1 MIMKLLKK
9 SLLAASIGLLLLSS
23 CKNSPKLNDSLVAI
37 PRDAVSVTAINV
49 PSLMQKADFESVKN
63 MDFYKETISEAE
75 KKNPAMAE
83 IMKDPKKSG
92 IDLTKNMYIVQ
103 DYDMAQRGDMSGG
116 GSVLMSI
123 ADVKAFETMLQNA
136 KAGDVQTKDGVKYI
150 RIDKEKEETTEGGY
164 KVNYNANGL
173 VAWNDKMAVLG
184 SQTGDGFLQY
194 FKLKPDESV
203 AQNSQMK
210 ALMGSSHDIYTYVS
224 FDKYADNMSAKSAA
238 GAMNLDPKA
247 LKGNYL
253 TGYSDFEKGQVVS
266 KSDFKINKEITQ
278 QWGIL
283 FKNNVKTEF
292 SKYINGQNLGFAMT
306 MGLDMKGLK
315 EIIKA
320 NPQFSMMTKM
330 GEGAYNFTIDD
341 LCKALDGD
349 IVIAAS
355 PNNNKDEKWSGMMGF
370 KVGDKPAIQKLLDV
384 LVKEEVLVKENENT
398 FHFAGMAES
407 LSKGYVNDSKVML
420 KDDVLFLGD
429 NVTVSNLNT
438 KGSVNSDVKDVLNK
452 NIFGIYANF
461 EKIFANTEGMKE
473 PEMTEMKM
481 SINGKSGEST
491 LKMRDQ
497 NENSLKSLMKAANR
511 WYLKNK
517 AEEDK
522 RMKES
527 GEEKVKSKEVI

>member
-1 MIMKLLKK
+1 MMMKLFKK
-9 SLLAASIGLLLLSS
+9 SLIAASVGILFLSS

-37 PRDAVSVTAINV
+37 PHDAVSVTAINV
-49 PSLMQKADFESVKN
+49 PNLMQKADFEAVKN

-83 IMKDPKKSG
+83 ILRDPKKSG
-92 IDLTKNMYIVQ
+92 IDLTKNMYIIQ
-103 DYDMAQRGDMSGG
+103 DYDIAQRGDMSGG

-136 KAGDVQTKDGVKYI
+136 KAGDVQTKEGVKYI
-150 RIDKEKEETTEGGY
+150 RFDKEKEEMIEGGY

-173 VAWNDKMAVLG
+173 VAWNDKMVLLG
-184 SQTGDGFLQY
+184 SQSGNNFLQY
-194 FKLKPDESV
+194 FKIKPEESV
-203 AQNSQMK
+203 AQNDQMK
-210 ALMGSSHDIYTYVS
+210 TLMGSSHDIYIYIS

-283 FKNNVKTEF
+283 FKNNVKTDF
-292 SKYINGQNLGFAMT
+292 SKYMNGQNLGFAMT

-315 EIIKA
+315 EIINA
-320 NPQFSMMTKM
+320 NPQFRMMTKM
-330 GEGAYNFTIDD
+330 GEGSYNFSIDD

-355 PNNNKDEKWSGMMGF
+355 PNNGKDDKWSGMMGF
-370 KVGDKPAIQKLLDV
+370 KVGDKPAIQKLMDV
-384 LVKEEVLVKENENT
+384 LVKEEVLIKENENT

-429 NVTVSNLNT
+429 NATVSSLDT

-461 EKIFANTEGMKE
+461 EKIFANTEGMKD

-481 SINGKSGEST
+481 TINGKSGEST

-497 NENSLKSLMKAANR
+497 NENSLKSLMNAANR

-527 GEEKVKSKEVI
+527 GEEKVKTKEVI

>member
-1 MIMKLLKK
+1 MKLLKK
-9 SLLAASIGLLLLSS
+9 SLLAASVGFLFLSS

-83 IMKDPKKSG
+83 IMKNPKKSG
-92 IDLTKNMYIVQ
+92 IDLTKNIYIVQ
-103 DYDMAQRGDMSGG
+103 DYDFAQRGDMSGG

-164 KVNYNANGL
+164 KVNYHANGL

-184 SQTGDGFLQY
+184 SQSGDDFLKY
-194 FKLKPDESV
+194 FKTKPDESV
-203 AQNSQMK
+203 AQNDQIKS
-210 ALMGSSHDIYTYVS
+210 LLGSSHDIYTYMS
-224 FDKYADNMSAKSAA
+224 LDKYADNMSAKAAA

-283 FKNNVKTEF
+283 FKNNVKTDF

-330 GEGAYNFTIDD
+330 GENAYNLTIDD

-355 PNNNKDEKWSGMMGF
+355 PNGKEDKWSGMMGF
-370 KVGDKPAIQKLLDV
+370 KVGDKPAIQKLMDV
-384 LVKEEVLVKENENT
+384 LVKEEILIKENENT

-407 LSKGYVNDSKVML
+407 LSKGYVNDSKVMF

-461 EKIFANTEGMKE
+461 EKIFANTEGMKD

-497 NENSLKSLMKAANR
+497 SENSLKSLMKAANR

-522 RMKES
+522 RLKES
-527 GEEKVKSKEVI
+527 GEEKVKTKEVI